1 MPLLPLLAL
10 ATLGSAGQT
19 TAGQT
24 TVDAGRGP
32 ITVHIPDSYVDGT
45 PAPLVVLL
53 HGYSASG
60 FWQEAYMQF
69 LDVHEEYGF
78 LYAYPDGTFDLW
90 GNRFWNATDACCD
103 FGWTG
108 VDDSAYLSALLD
120 AIEAAVDVDPRR
132 IYLVGHSNG
141 GFMSYRM
148 ACDHSDRIAAICS
161 LAGAAWDDPSD
172 CGATSPVN
180 VLQIHG
186 DQDSTILYGGG
197 FINGRAYPS
206 AMESCEQWA
215 AYAGCDP
222 TPVPGNPLNLD
233 KSLPGKETTV
243 LRWES
248 SCDERGSAELWRI
261 VGGAHSPNLSDPFT
275 SNVIEWFYAHP
286 KPGVDVTRYCS
297 PNAANSTGLPGTLD
311 ASGSDSVA
319 QKDLT
324 LTASDLPPNQ
334 LGYFLASLDQGLV
347 QPPGSSGSLCVGGD
361 VARLINQAQ
370 SSGAG
375 GTFSAKVP
383 LKNIPTDPPQ
393 KVLTGQSWHFQA
405 WYRDV
410 GTSNFTDGITIL
422 FR

>member
-1 MPLLPLLAL
+1 MRLLSLLAL
-10 ATLGSAGQT
+10 ASIAS
-19 TAGQT
+19 AGQT

-53 HGYSASG
+53 HGYSGSG
-60 FWQEAYMQF
+60 YWQESYMQF
-69 LDVHEEYGF
+69 LGVHEEYGF
-78 LYAYPDGTFDLW
+78 HYAYPDGTIDQW

-103 FGWTG
+103 FGPTG
-108 VDDSAYLSALLD
+108 VDDSAYLAALLD

-161 LAGAAWDDPSD
+161 LAGAAWDDPTD
-172 CGATSPVN
+172 CNASAPVN

-186 DQDSTILYGGG
+186 DRDPTILYGGG
-197 FINGRAYPS
+197 SIYGRTYPS

-222 TPVPGNPLNLD
+222 TPLPGDPLNLD
-233 KSLPGKETTV
+233 KSLPGKESTV

-248 SCDERGSAELWRI
+248 GCDARGSAELWTI
-261 VGGAHSPNLSDPFT
+261 VGGDHVPNLSNPFT
-275 SNVIEWFYAHP
+275 TNVIEWFYAHP
-286 KPGVDVTRYCS
+286 KPGIDVTRYCS
-297 PNAANSTGLPGTLD
+297 PNAANSTGASATID
-311 ASGSDSVA
+311 ASGSDAVA
-319 QKDLT
+319 QNDLT
-324 LTASDLPPNQ
+324 LTASALPPHQ

-347 QPPGSSGSLCVGGD
+347 MPPGSSGNLCVSGD
-361 VARLINQAQ
+361 VARLVDKAKD
-370 SSGAG
+370 SGAG
-375 GTFSAKVP
+375 GAFSAKIP
-383 LKNIPTDPPQ
+383 LKQLPTDPPQ
-393 KVLTGQSWHFQA
+393 NVVTGQSWHFQA
-405 WYRDV
+405 WYRDE